1 MSDFDTQNM
10 TNIHEQI
17 VADPTTWRLYGTVG
31 CHLCEIAESL
41 LLQAQAVADIRW
53 QSIDIAE
60 LPEQEMLKFADK
72 IPVLVTANK
81 TLYYPFS
88 IMDIMALSWKA
99 NIDYWH
105 NIKNLI
111 HYVLENF
118 FIINAMPLAA
128 RFSWAVA
135 CSQVKMRSKP
145 LISRDSKHC
154 FFPTCFIVKEMVR

>member
-17 VADPTTWRLYGTVG
+17 MADATTWRLYGTVG

-60 LPEQEMLKFADK
+60 LPEQEMLEFADK
-72 IPVLVTANK
+72 IPVLVTATK

-88 IMDIMALSWKA
+88 IMDIMAL
-99 NIDYWH
+99 
-105 NIKNLI
+105 
-111 HYVLENF
+111 
-118 FIINAMPLAA
+118 
-128 RFSWAVA
+128 
-135 CSQVKMRSKP
+135 
-145 LISRDSKHC
+145 
-154 FFPTCFIVKEMVR
+154 T

>member
-17 VADPTTWRLYGTVG
+17 MPDATTWRLYGTVG

-60 LPEQEMLKFADK
+60 LPEQEMLEFADK
-72 IPVLVTANK
+72 IPVLVTATK

-111 HYVLENF
+111 HYVLADF
-118 FIINAMPLAA
+118 FYNQLPNAYCPLFA
-128 RFSWAVA
+128 
-135 CSQVKMRSKP
+135 SQSDKSQPNNPYAYYFKSIASP
-145 LISRDSKHC
+145 FAKDTPWK
-154 FFPTCFIVKEMVR
+154 T

>member
-17 VADPTTWRLYGTVG
+17 MADPTTWRLYGTVG

-72 IPVLVTANK
+72 IPVLVTATK
-81 TLYYPFS
+81 TLDYPFS
-88 IMDIMALSWKA
+88 IMDIMALSWQA

-111 HYVLENF
+111 HYVLADF

-135 CSQVKMRSKP
+135 RAEVKRCSKP
-145 LISRDSKHC
+145 LISRASKHC
-154 FFPTCFIVKEMVR
+154 FSPACFIAKKMLV

>member
-1 MSDFDTQNM
+1 MSDFDAQNI
-10 TNIHEQI
+10 TNPHNHIMAE
-17 VADPTTWRLYGTVG
+17 PTTWRLYGTVG

-88 IMDIMALSWKA
+88 IMDIMAL
-99 NIDYWH
+99 
-105 NIKNLI
+105 
-111 HYVLENF
+111 
-118 FIINAMPLAA
+118 
-128 RFSWAVA
+128 
-135 CSQVKMRSKP
+135 
-145 LISRDSKHC
+145 
-154 FFPTCFIVKEMVR
+154 T